1 MKGLFI
7 AVLGLS
13 PVVALGLLL
22 LQSTGSKAWGLCS
35 NGGLSSCSAACGIL
49 VSRPGTEPVS
59 PELEGRFLTTG
70 PPGKSLVP
78 HFPIRAP
85 SCWASPTQISV
96 QRSFWNDQSKKTQIW
111 KIHTHKSDL
120 VTSLLEACQ
129 WLFTFHFMK
138 TQFMSSLMDPPFCP
152 GTQRR
157 AGPSPSSG
165 SS

>member
-96 QRSFWNDQSKKTQIW
+96 QRSFWNDQSKK
-111 KIHTHKSDL
+111 HKSGKYTHTNL
-120 VTSLLEACQ
+120 ILSLPYLK
-129 WLFTFHFMK
+129 HV
-138 TQFMSSLMDPPFCP
+138 
-152 GTQRR
+152 
-157 AGPSPSSG
+157 SG
-165 SS
+165 SSPSTS

>member
-96 QRSFWNDQSKKTQIW
+96 QRSFWNDESKKH
-111 KIHTHKSDL
+111 KSGKHTHTNL
-120 VTSLLEACQ
+120 ILSLPYLK
-129 WLFTFHFMK
+129 HV
-138 TQFMSSLMDPPFCP
+138 
-152 GTQRR
+152 
-157 AGPSPSSG
+157 SG
-165 SS
+165 SSPSTS

>member
-7 AVLGLS
+7 AVLRLS

-22 LQSTGSKAWGLCS
+22 LQSTGSNAWGLRS

-49 VSRPGTEPVS
+49 VPGPGTELVS

-85 SCWASPTQISV
+85 SSWASPTQISV
-96 QRSFWNDQSKKTQIW
+96 QRSFWNDQSKKH
-111 KIHTHKSDL
+111 KSGKHTHTHTNL
-120 VTSLLEACQ
+120 ILSLPYLK
-129 WLFTFHFMK
+129 HV
-138 TQFMSSLMDPPFCP
+138 
-152 GTQRR
+152 
-157 AGPSPSSG
+157 SG
-165 SS
+165 SSPSTS